1 MEKQKK
7 QIGIAFVVILLAV
20 VIVSAVGIIAM
31 SNKPVILQGQIE
43 ADEIRISGKLPGR
56 IDTFLVWEGQDVK
69 MGDTLVVIN
78 SPEARAK
85 YQQVNALEDIAKF
98 QNKKIDDGTRQQI
111 VRSVEEL
118 WNKAKSDLQL
128 AKVTYDRIQ
137 VLYKDSVVTS
147 QRKDEV
153 EAMYKAALAAER
165 AAHQQYLLV
174 KDGAQKEDKESARSL
189 VSAARSTVDEVEA
202 LLTDAHLTAPE
213 DGQIS
218 TIYPKRGEL
227 VGAGTP
233 IMSLVVLSDCHVVLN
248 VREDYMHYFRMNE
261 NFMGDVPALGAE
273 NIEFKINY
281 ISPLGSFATWR
292 STKQT
297 GSYDMKTF
305 EIHALPVTPMD
316 ELRPGMS
323 VLVNLNELK

>member
-56 IDTFLVWEGQDVK
+56 IDTFLVREGQNVK

-78 SPEARAK
+78 SPEALAK

-189 VSAARSTVDEVEA
+189 VSAAQGTVDEVEA
-202 LLTDAHLTAPE
+202 LLTDARLTAPE

-248 VREDYMHYFRMNE
+248 VREDYMRYFRMNE
-261 NFMGDVPALGAE
+261 NFIGDVPALGAMS
-273 NIEFKINY
+273 IEFKINY

>member
-31 SNKPVILQGQIE
+31 SDKPVILQGQIE

-56 IDTFLVWEGQDVK
+56 IDTFLVREGQNVK

-128 AKVTYDRIQ
+128 AKVTYDRIR